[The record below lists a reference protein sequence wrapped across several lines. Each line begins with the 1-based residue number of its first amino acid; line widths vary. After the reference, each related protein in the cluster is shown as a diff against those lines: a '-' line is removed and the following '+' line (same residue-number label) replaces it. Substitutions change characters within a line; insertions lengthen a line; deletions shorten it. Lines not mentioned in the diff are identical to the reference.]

1 MASSAMRPADLDR
14 LLAALV
20 VALAATGLVSLR
32 AGAPSTGWLFVLH
45 GLLAGAL
52 GITTVLKLAQSVP
65 AAAGRRRWARL
76 AIAAPVSLLV
86 VAALAGGWL
95 WVASGRL
102 LWVDAG
108 ILGRWTVLTLH
119 AWAGLVLLPFLAIH
133 LLPGRWRLLRP
144 RRAGLGTAGPRRLER
159 RALVAGGLLAVGALG
174 LTVVVAGADRLFG
187 GIRRFTGSRWLPAG
201 GVPPPTTFFGEA
213 APPIDPGAWRLRISE
228 GSGTVAELDLEMLR
242 TLGEVERIAVLDCTS
257 GWAIETA
264 WRGVSLGSALVAAGL
279 SVEPG
284 ARRGVVVRSVTG
296 WAATVPA
303 AEIDAAL
310 LAWSVAGEDLPAAN
324 GAPLR
329 LVLPDHRGLD
339 WVKWVAS
346 IEVS

>member
-1 MASSAMRPADLDR
+1 MRPADLDR

-32 AGAPSTGWLFVLH
+32 AGAPTAGWLFVVH
-45 GLLAGAL
+45 ALLAGAL
-52 GITTVLKLAQSVP
+52 GIATVLKIARSVP
-65 AAAGRRRWARL
+65 RAAARGRWARL

-133 LLPGRWRLLRP
+133 LLPRRWRLLRP
-144 RRAGLGTAGPRRLER
+144 RSTGVAAAGSRRLDR
-159 RALVAGGLLAVGALG
+159 RAVVTGGLLAAGALG
-174 LTVVVAGADRLFG
+174 LTAVVAGTDRLLG

-201 GVPPPTTFFGEA
+201 GVPPPTTFFGEP
-213 APPIDPGAWRLRISE
+213 APLIDLASWRLRITE
-228 GSGTVAELDLEMLR
+228 GLGTVAELDLETIR
-242 TLGEVERIAVLDCTS
+242 GLGAVERRAVLDCTS
-257 GWAIETA
+257 GWALETA
-264 WRGVSLGSALVAAGL
+264 WRGVPLGRVLEAVGL
-279 SVEPG
+279 SVETG
-284 ARRGVVVRSVTG
+284 ARGDIVVRSVTG
-296 WAATVPA
+296 WAASVPA
-303 AEIDAAL
+303 GEVDGAL
-310 LAWSVAGEDLPAAN
+310 LAWSVAGAALPAAN

-346 IEVS
+346 IEVA

>member
-1 MASSAMRPADLDR
+1 MPSSAMRPADLDR

-32 AGAPSTGWLFVLH
+32 AGAPSTGWLFVVH

-52 GITTVLKLAQSVP
+52 GIATVLKLARSVP
-65 AAAGRRRWARL
+65 GAAARGRWARL

-133 LLPGRWRLLRP
+133 LLPRRWRLLRP
-144 RRAGLGTAGPRRLER
+144 RPAGVATADTRRLDR
-159 RALVAGGLLAVGALG
+159 RAVVTGGLLAVGALG
-174 LTVVVAGADRLFG
+174 LTAVVAGADRLLG

-201 GVPPPTTFFGEA
+201 GVPPPTTFFGEP
-213 APPIDPGAWRLRISE
+213 APPLDLSAWRLRISE
-228 GSGTVAELDLEMLR
+228 GSGTVVELDLETLR
-242 TLGEVERIAVLDCTS
+242 SLGEVERRAVLDCTS
-257 GWAIETA
+257 GWAIETG
-264 WRGVSLGSALVAAGL
+264 WRGVPLRRVLESAGL
-279 SVEPG
+279 SIEPG
-284 ARRGVVVRSVTG
+284 ARHGIVVRSVTG
-296 WAATVPA
+296 WAATVPV
-303 AEIDAAL
+303 AEVDAAL
-310 LAWSVAGEDLPAAN
+310 LAWSVAGEALPAAN

-346 IEVS
+346 IEVG